1 MKVILSSR
9 LEVMRTPSYFS
20 SHRGKD
26 CGEWGNGI
34 TEMDFSFPPLRRL
47 PSSFTGEHGS
57 IQYKVEAKL
66 SRSWRIPSRAMS
78 PFMFLS
84 KVDLSTHQLM
94 LPQQGII
101 TKTFKVFTSGN
112 VTFKPYDLCCQVPL
126 RLVTTPLGTSET
138 VKVRVEVSNGTS
150 REITPKFCVTQKQ
163 NFFASGKRK
172 LHKNTV
178 LKAAGEPV
186 PAKSEQTHVRMV
198 SLPHDLSVSI
208 LNCDIL
214 KVEYKIRVYLDI
226 PYAINP
232 ELKMPIVILPAS
244 YVSHSA
250 AKTKQPG
257 PVRAISNISCST
269 GTPTL
274 LGFRGS
280 TGPIDPVYRQSSR
293 ISAGGSNRHPPMMAW
308 PGRENVKSISIS
320 YDPINEQ
327 NTFSNGDVL
336 TGWVVVVITK
346 KTKIETLLVKV
357 RGKAEVFWS
366 ESHGENTDYY
376 HAKEK
381 CLKLDQIILSRKKDE
396 SESLP
401 STFKGAHG
409 SIQYKVEA
417 KLSRSWRVPS
427 RAKSPFT
434 FQSKV
439 DLCVQQ
445 LMVRALYSVH
455 TRSPQHETI
464 RKKYNFLTSGIVNM
478 NVNLDKSSYRQGD
491 GLKVTVE
498 VDNGTSREIAPKFC
512 VTQKQNFYANGR
524 RNLYMKKV
532 VKAVGKPIPGKS
544 QQMLVQVLDLP
555 RDLSVSILNCKILKV
570 EYKLRVYLNIP
581 YAKDPELKIPFV
593 VLPADYVFLPAA
605 EPDLSVPFSTFG
617 DTGKTNPP
625 PAVPV
630 SNINCPGGTSTL
642 LGF

>member
-1 MKVILSSR
+1 MSS
-9 LEVMRTPSYFS
+9 S
-20 SHRGKD
+20 
-26 CGEWGNGI
+26 
-34 TEMDFSFPPLRRL
+34 
-47 PSSFTGEHGS
+47 
-57 IQYKVEAKL
+57 
-66 SRSWRIPSRAMS
+66 
-78 PFMFLS
+78 
-84 KVDLSTHQLM
+84 
-94 LPQQGII
+94 
-101 TKTFKVFTSGN
+101 
-112 VTFKPYDLCCQVPL
+112 
-126 RLVTTPLGTSET
+126 
-138 VKVRVEVSNGTS
+138 
-150 REITPKFCVTQKQ
+150 
-163 NFFASGKRK
+163 
-172 LHKNTV
+172 
-178 LKAAGEPV
+178 
-186 PAKSEQTHVRMV
+186 
-198 SLPHDLSVSI
+198 
-208 LNCDIL
+208 
-214 KVEYKIRVYLDI
+214 
-226 PYAINP
+226 
-232 ELKMPIVILPAS
+232 
-244 YVSHSA
+244 
-250 AKTKQPG
+250 
-257 PVRAISNISCST
+257 
-269 GTPTL
+269 
-274 LGFRGS
+274 
-280 TGPIDPVYRQSSR
+280 
-293 ISAGGSNRHPPMMAW
+293 
-308 PGRENVKSISIS
+308 VKSISIS

-396 SESLP
+396 NDIVLAPGNHVYQFAFQIPQGSLP

-445 LMVRALYSVH
+445 LM
-455 TRSPQHETI
+455 SPQHETI

-625 PAVPV
+625 PAVPGAAYPTAPAFFPPQPLSGPFIS
-630 SNINCPGGTSTL
+630 SNPAGVPPPYAQAAVFPPQADPFAPPHYSAQNPHPSPGGAGVFPPQAVPGAPPPYIAFDQFPTSTAPGAPPPYWASGGTEPQPGQGPRQTASGL
-642 LGF
+642 YPSLSESGEKVPL

>member
-1 MKVILSSR
+1 MSS
-9 LEVMRTPSYFS
+9 S
-20 SHRGKD
+20 
-26 CGEWGNGI
+26 
-34 TEMDFSFPPLRRL
+34 
-47 PSSFTGEHGS
+47 
-57 IQYKVEAKL
+57 
-66 SRSWRIPSRAMS
+66 
-78 PFMFLS
+78 
-84 KVDLSTHQLM
+84 
-94 LPQQGII
+94 
-101 TKTFKVFTSGN
+101 
-112 VTFKPYDLCCQVPL
+112 
-126 RLVTTPLGTSET
+126 
-138 VKVRVEVSNGTS
+138 
-150 REITPKFCVTQKQ
+150 
-163 NFFASGKRK
+163 
-172 LHKNTV
+172 
-178 LKAAGEPV
+178 
-186 PAKSEQTHVRMV
+186 
-198 SLPHDLSVSI
+198 
-208 LNCDIL
+208 
-214 KVEYKIRVYLDI
+214 
-226 PYAINP
+226 
-232 ELKMPIVILPAS
+232 
-244 YVSHSA
+244 
-250 AKTKQPG
+250 
-257 PVRAISNISCST
+257 
-269 GTPTL
+269 
-274 LGFRGS
+274 
-280 TGPIDPVYRQSSR
+280 
-293 ISAGGSNRHPPMMAW
+293 
-308 PGRENVKSISIS
+308 VKSISIS

-396 SESLP
+396 NDIVLAPGNHVYQFAFQIPQGSLP

-445 LMVRALYSVH
+445 LM
-455 TRSPQHETI
+455 SPQHETI

-570 EYKLRVYLNIP
+570 EYKLRNQTCLFLSAHLETLAKQIHPQQSLVLLTQLPQHFFHPSLYLGLL
-581 YAKDPELKIPFV
+581 YHQTQQE
-593 VLPADYVFLPAA
+593 FLPPMPKQLFSHLKLTHLHLHTIPPKIHIHLQVAQA
-605 EPDLSVPFSTFG
+605 YSHPKLSLGHLPPILLLISFQHQLPRGHLHPTGLQVGLNPSLVKVQGKLLLDCTHLCLRAGRRYLSRPDGL
-617 DTGKTNPP
+617 
-625 PAVPV
+625 
-630 SNINCPGGTSTL
+630 
-642 LGF
+642 